1 MINFR
6 FHLISL
12 VAVFLALGVGVAMGA
27 SFVDRAT
34 VDSLRGRVDDLDEGY
49 RRRGAEL
56 DATADQLSEVDGQ
69 AGALSGPDSEAVT
82 GRLSEQPVV
91 FVTSDGIPG
100 DVLDSARTTL
110 AASDAVLSGTVRLQ
124 PAIGLEDEGVLRRVR
139 DRLGFRTGEVG
150 EVRDAVVDDL
160 GTALA
165 LLAAE
170 PGGPGGGTP
179 TTTDAGTTTAPPTI
193 PTTTPDGTV
202 VVSGPEDVASARAY
216 LAALTDLGL
225 ITVDAAG
232 APADAAFP
240 AVAGVRYVMVVGDDA
255 VVDPADVMVP
265 LATSTARTAPATV
278 TVAEAWPSRADGE
291 ATTTTEGQ
299 PERGSI
305 LTDLR
310 EGDLADRLSTVDD
323 LDEAFGRLSLVY
335 AIAQQRDD
343 GLVGHYGTGTAA
355 TAPFPT
361 VPAG

>member
-69 AGALSGPDSEAVT
+69 AGALSGPDSEAVA

-91 FVTSDGIPG
+91 IVTSDGIPG

-170 PGGPGGGTP
+170 PGGAGGGTT
-179 TTTDAGTTTAPPTI
+179 TTTDAGATTVPPTI

-202 VVSGPEDVASARAY
+202 VVAGPEDVASARAY
-216 LAALTDLGL
+216 LTALADLGL

-240 AVAGVRYVMVVGDDA
+240 AVTGVRYVMVLGDDT
-255 VVDPADVMVP
+255 VVDAADVMVP

-299 PERGSI
+299 PERGAI